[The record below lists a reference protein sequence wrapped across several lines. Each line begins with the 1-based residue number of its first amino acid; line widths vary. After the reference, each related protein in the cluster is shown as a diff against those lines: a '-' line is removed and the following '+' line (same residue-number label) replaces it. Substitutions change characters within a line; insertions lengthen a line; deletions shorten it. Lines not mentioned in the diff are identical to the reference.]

1 MSSLSALACKFYDSP
16 ILLISNLI
24 CFDCFATAI
33 LYVFASI
40 WKQGQLMFDATRN
53 SLR

>member
-1 MSSLSALACKFYDSP
+1 MYSLSALACKFYDSP
-16 ILLISNLI
+16 ILSPSNVVG
-24 CFDCFATAI
+24 FDCLATSI
-33 LYVFASI
+33 LSDFASI